1 MSSFIR
7 VAVAMLSLHSKRN
20 LKTDEVK
27 GGIFLSWLLGVNEG
41 LRVRRKIHPKREC
54 FCELGGHEEG

>member
-41 LRVRRKIHPKREC
+41 L
-54 FCELGGHEEG
+54 